1 MNAGG
6 GAPLVLLHGWGMG
19 PGVFADW
26 RAWLEPDHAVHC
38 PDLADSWGAPDGDRQ
53 DNRQGDP
60 LGAIAA
66 RVADGLDRPAHWV
79 GWSLG
84 GLIALA
90 AARRM
95 PAAVT
100 RVTLVAASPRMAA
113 APDWPGIDPP
123 ALARFRRDLRGDPL
137 ATHDRFLA
145 LQARGSQGARSVL
158 RTLRRGV
165 AADGLPSIDVLLSG
179 LDLLM
184 RSDLRSDLDALS
196 CPIDAVLGDCDALVP
211 VAVAAHLEAL
221 AVPTRIIPGA
231 GHAPF
236 ISHPGVVRAGG
247 LPAGVTP

>member
-1 MNAGG
+1 MSAGG
-6 GAPLVLLHGWGMG
+6 RAPLVLLHGWGMG
-19 PGVFADW
+19 PSVYSGW
-26 RAWLEPDHAVHC
+26 CPWLEPDHEVHC
-38 PDLADSWGAPDGDRQ
+38 PDLGWTRDAGLQ
-53 DNRQGDP
+53 DDP

-66 RVADGLDRPAHWV
+66 RIADGLGRPAHWV

-90 AARRM
+90 AARRA

-113 APDWPGIDPP
+113 APDWPGIDPT
-123 ALARFRRDLRGDPL
+123 ALARFRRELRGDPL

-145 LQARGSQGARSVL
+145 LQVRGSQGSRSTL
-158 RTLRRGV
+158 RTLRRAV

-196 CPIDAVLGDCDALVP
+196 CPVDAVLGDRDALVP
-211 VAVAAHLEAL
+211 AAVGARLEAL

-236 ISHPGVVRAGG
+236 ISHPGVVTDVIS
-247 LPAGVTP
+247 GVTL